1 MKVDAESPAD
11 SHATTRDRPD
21 GERFQRTLQ
30 EASARRPSPPAS
42 RPPLPSA
49 HGATPHH
56 PTRAD
61 GLLTARASTLTVAS
75 ARGALSSPENLA
87 TTRKAMHVESQRL
100 GTVRVEAQAS
110 GQERTEQRLSDLFL
124 RELSLREPGLR
135 HLAPRDTRQELPLAP
150 LDSAARPPVTSEGAT
165 SEARTA
171 ATCVDG
177 ASRGAAP
184 STSHVES
191 AVEVI
196 ERIEVFVK
204 SQRPAMSMSVRGTL
218 NATVE
223 VERTGPREVVLRIQG
238 RTGPVP
244 TEDVARLRDALE
256 ARGLRLRA
264 LHAG

>member
-1 MKVDAESPAD
+1 MMKVDSESSAT
-11 SHATTRDRPD
+11 SHTATRERPD

-30 EASARRPSPPAS
+30 EASARRGPPPPPESARAATTRPLLPRSAGLNTALAAS
-42 RPPLPSA
+42 RVV
-49 HGATPHH
+49 AT
-56 PTRAD
+56 
-61 GLLTARASTLTVAS
+61 S
-75 ARGALSSPENLA
+75 RGALSSPEHLA

-100 GTVRVEAQAS
+100 GSVRVEGHAS
-110 GQERTEQRLSDLFL
+110 SQERTEQRITDLFL

-135 HLAPRDTRQELPLAP
+135 PTPPRDAGPGM
-150 LDSAARPPVTSEGAT
+150 AASPPDTSPRTATPEGMTSEGRVMANGT
-165 SEARTA
+165 SGPSRTE
-171 ATCVDG
+171 
-177 ASRGAAP
+177 AP
-184 STSHVES
+184 SHAES
-191 AVEVI
+191 AVELI

-204 SQRPAMSMSVRGTL
+204 SQRPAMSLSVRGTL

>member
-1 MKVDAESPAD
+1 MNA
-11 SHATTRDRPD
+11 
-21 GERFQRTLQ
+21 
-30 EASARRPSPPAS
+30 
-42 RPPLPSA
+42 
-49 HGATPHH
+49 
-56 PTRAD
+56 
-61 GLLTARASTLTVAS
+61 ARATSMVVATS
-75 ARGALSSPENLA
+75 RGALSSPEHLA
-87 TTRKAMHVESQRL
+87 TTRKAMHVESHRL
-100 GTVRVEAQAS
+100 GSVRVEGQAS
-110 GQERTEQRLSDLFL
+110 SQERTEQRLTDLFL

-135 HLAPRDTRQELPLAP
+135 PSPPRDARTEMTPSPPEA
-150 LDSAARPPVTSEGAT
+150 SARTTATPETSTSEGRAMAAGAEGPSR
-165 SEARTA
+165 SEAP
-171 ATCVDG
+171 
-177 ASRGAAP
+177 SRA
-184 STSHVES
+184 ES
-191 AVEVI
+191 AVELI

>member
-1 MKVDAESPAD
+1 MKVDTESSAN
-11 SHATTRDRPD
+11 SHATTRERPEGD
-21 GERFQRTLQ
+21 RFQRSLQ
-30 EASARRPSPPAS
+30 EAAARSPPQRVAESPRAATATS
-42 RPPLPSA
+42 RLLLPLST
-49 HGATPHH
+49 GMN
-56 PTRAD
+56 
-61 GLLTARASTLTVAS
+61 TARATTAVVATS
-75 ARGALSSPENLA
+75 RGALSSPENLA

-100 GTVRVEAQAS
+100 GSVRVE
-110 GQERTEQRLSDLFL
+110 GQTSSHERTEQRLTDLFL

-135 HLAPRDTRQELPLAP
+135 QPPPRDARQEQSVAP
-150 LDSAARPPVTSEGAT
+150 ADSS
-165 SEARTA
+165 ARTA
-171 ATCVDG
+171 ATGEVSTSEARAVAAG
-177 ASRGAAP
+177 TGGPSRGEAP
-184 STSHVES
+184 THAES
-191 AVEVI
+191 AVELI

-244 TEDVARLRDALE
+244 TEDIARLRDALE